1 MFKMRNTRL
10 QILYLLILGSF
21 VIGLPEI
28 VIAKNEKGAIIKS
41 IEIEGNKITRKNTI
55 VRELGFAELDTVL
68 FNQSVKLFVKAEQ
81 NLMNTSL
88 FNFVTVKPI
97 WSVDSSSVNIQI
109 SVLERW
115 YVWPYPLLEI
125 ADRNFNAWW
134 EEKDFSRLNY
144 GVYLDWWNFTG
155 RKDRLKI
162 LLRFGHEQKFGLF
175 YNLPSLNRT
184 QTLGFEVGI
193 SHARKHEIGVAS
205 VHNKLIYHRNSDIY
219 LEEKSEFYLRLF
231 YRSEIHQKQ
240 YIELKYQHINFTDS
254 ILLLYPN
261 HSVNNYNNLKH
272 FSIAYK
278 YSNDH
283 RDYKPYPLEGHY
295 FDVELRK
302 VGLGLLQSDG
312 VDFLYVK
319 SNLKYFRKLKHRW
332 YYAASLL
339 AKFSTNQFQ
348 PYSLQRGLGF
358 DYDYVRG
365 YELNIFDGQ
374 NYGLFRSNLKFELIP
389 QKLHNIKIVKS
400 EKFSKMYYSFYLN
413 LFLDVAYT
421 HDRYNSKLNPLVN
434 EFQYGYGI
442 GLDFVTYYD
451 IVLRTEFTFN
461 KQNKGSLFFHVRAPL

>member
-1 MFKMRNTRL
+1 MKIAYIRIFCF
-10 QILYLLILGSF
+10 LIFGIF
-21 VIGLPEI
+21 VVGVSNK
-28 VIAKNEKGAIIKS
+28 VIAEKTKKAIIRS
-41 IEIEGNKITRKNTI
+41 IETNGAKITRRNTI
-55 VRELGFAELDTVL
+55 LRELEFAEYDTIL
-68 FNQSVKLFVKAEQ
+68 LNQSTQIFRKAEQ
-81 NLMNTSL
+81 NLMNISL
-88 FNFVTVKPI
+88 FNFVTIKPI
-97 WSVDSSSVNIQI
+97 WNVDSSSVNIQI
-109 SVLERW
+109 TVLERW

-144 GVYLDWWNFTG
+144 GMYLDWWNFTG

-175 YNLPSLNRT
+175 YNLPSLNRA
-184 QTLGFEVGI
+184 QTLGFEIGL

-205 VHNKLIYHRNSDIY
+205 LQNKLIYHRNSDIY
-219 LEEKSEFYLRLF
+219 LEKKSEFYFQLF
-231 YRSEIHQKQ
+231 YRPEIHRKQ
-240 YIELKYQHINFTDS
+240 YVEFKYQQINFADS
-254 ILLLYPN
+254 ILLLYSG
-261 HSVNNYNNLKH
+261 HSVNNHNNLKH
-272 FSIAYK
+272 FIIAYK

-312 VDFLYVK
+312 VDFLYIK

-339 AKFSTNQFQ
+339 TKFSTNQFQ

-413 LFLDVAYT
+413 LFLDIAYI
-421 HDRYNSKLNPLVN
+421 HDRYNSVLNPLVN
-434 EFQYGYGI
+434 KFQYGYGI

-461 KQNKGSLFFHVRAPL
+461 KQNKCSLFFHVRAPL